1 MIFIDKISVL
11 ALVGN
16 KVDLLDQEAVNY
28 DEAANYAKVSRYLLG
43 FYEKSVGIRSDFQIN

>member
-1 MIFIDKISVL
+1 L

-28 DEAANYAKVSRYLLG
+28 DEAANYAKVITYIYTV
-43 FYEKSVGIRSDFQIN
+43 FMIKK